1 MQQWGVK
8 VPPMQVMRW
17 ITKMKDE
24 RKAFFSPRTYLLAG
38 VLLVKPSTGL
48 RPQKDLTD
56 EVLAVMTA
64 LH

>member
-1 MQQWGVK
+1 
-8 VPPMQVMRW
+8 MQVMRW

-38 VLLVKPSTGL
+38 VLLVKSSTGL
-48 RPQKDLTD
+48 RQQNDLTD
-56 EVLAVMTA
+56 EILAVITA